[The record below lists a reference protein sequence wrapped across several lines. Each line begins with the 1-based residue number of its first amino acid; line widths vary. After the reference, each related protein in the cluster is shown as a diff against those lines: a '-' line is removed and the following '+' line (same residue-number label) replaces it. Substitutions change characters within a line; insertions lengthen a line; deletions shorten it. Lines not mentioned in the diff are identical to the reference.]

1 MATIL
6 TWPFPTAYTTEGDT
20 IPRVKLASFGD
31 GYEQRS
37 PDGINNLPR
46 SVQYVGDFQQ
56 PLITQMD
63 AFLSATNGVTPFFYT
78 PPFSPRG
85 QGLFVAD
92 TGWQITYNSFDYNT
106 IKCVFREVFELH

>member
-1 MATIL
+1 MAIIP
-6 TWPFPTAYTTEGDT
+6 TWTFPTAYTTESDT

-46 SVQYVGDFQQ
+46 SIQYVGDFEQS
-56 PLITQMD
+56 LVMQMKS
-63 AFLSATNGVTPFFYT
+63 FLDATNGVTPFFYT
-78 PPFSPRG
+78 PPFDPRG

-92 TGWQITYNSFDYNT
+92 TGWQITYNSFNYAT
-106 IKCVFREVFELH
+106 IKVVMREIFELH